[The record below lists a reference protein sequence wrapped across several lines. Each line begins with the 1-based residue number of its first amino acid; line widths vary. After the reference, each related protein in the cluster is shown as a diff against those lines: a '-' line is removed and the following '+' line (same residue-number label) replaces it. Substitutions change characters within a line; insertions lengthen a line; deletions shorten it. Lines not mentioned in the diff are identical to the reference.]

1 MNARTAAVLLLI
13 VLAASA
19 FYWLTSRPSGPPA
32 YFDRSLT
39 YAQALERSRGS
50 GKPVF
55 ALVSADWCEPCHR
68 FEAGALAD
76 ARVAAWLTANTIP
89 VFLDASDR
97 TRPGA
102 GPAADLRIMAFPTIL
117 LIRDGEPIAR
127 HEGVLD
133 ADRLLNWLETFS
145 KEPPTP
151 TG

>member
-1 MNARTAAVLLLI
+1 MNARTAVTLLLI
-13 VLAASA
+13 VLAASV
-19 FYWLTSRPSGPPA
+19 FYWIAARPSGPPA

-39 YAQALERSRGS
+39 YAAALDRSHAS

-76 ARVAAWLTANTIP
+76 ARVAAWITANTIP
-89 VFLDASDR
+89 LFLDASDR
-97 TRPGA
+97 SRPGA

-117 LIRDGEPIAR
+117 LIRDGHAVAR
-127 HEGVLD
+127 HEGVLE

-145 KEPPTP
+145 REPATP
-151 TG
+151 AG